1 MSPKKDFLLF
11 DQSPKQEEKIDNFV
25 DKLENL
31 MLARSRQYEERR
43 QLEKEMAERKKARLA
58 EKNKQNEECKSLL
71 DGTIEDQCEVDMVS
85 DDQPTEGV
93 LIPLEEVVS
102 EETET
107 EEHEVVAL
115 DVNDETTCENEMD
128 EVNNVLIPLDEE
140 DLNQDKNEF
149 QKDEL
154 LSLQATVPPVAS
166 AETEAEINFNKSS
179 EEDAEMVEISVD
191 NEGTDLKTS
200 EENHEDENSIEDGQ
214 KEILN
219 CEDTDMD
226 DVVSL
231 ESIVSDSTMEK
242 ELISESE

>member
-1 MSPKKDFLLF
+1 MLF
-11 DQSPKQEEKIDNFV
+11 DQSPKQEEKIDSFV

-58 EKNKQNEECKSLL
+58 EKNKENEERKSLL
-71 DGTIEDQCEVDMVS
+71 DETIEDQSPADAVT

-102 EETET
+102 AETET
-107 EEHEVVAL
+107 EEHEDVAL
-115 DVNDETTCENEMD
+115 DVNDDTTCENEMD

-140 DLNQDKNEF
+140 DLKQDRNDF

-154 LSLQATVPPVAS
+154 LSLQVTPTPATS
-166 AETEAEINFNKSS
+166 TQTEAEITFNESS
-179 EEDAEMVEISVD
+179 EEDTEIVKTSADVEGV
-191 NEGTDLKTS
+191 DLKTD
-200 EENHEDENSIEDGQ
+200 EGNHENENSIEDGQ
-214 KEILN
+214 KEILS

-226 DVVSL
+226 DDVSL
-231 ESIVSDSTMEK
+231 ESVVSDSDMEK

>member
-1 MSPKKDFLLF
+1 MLF
-11 DQSPKQEEKIDNFV
+11 DQSPKQEEKIDSFV

-58 EKNKQNEECKSLL
+58 EKNKQSEECKSLL
-71 DGTIEDQCEVDMVS
+71 DETIEDQSPADAVT

-107 EEHEVVAL
+107 EEHEDVAL
-115 DVNDETTCENEMD
+115 DVNDDTACENEMD

-140 DLNQDKNEF
+140 DLKQDKNDF

-154 LSLQATVPPVAS
+154 LSLQVTS
-166 AETEAEINFNKSS
+166 TQTEAEITFNESS
-179 EEDAEMVEISVD
+179 EEDTEIVKTSADVEGV
-191 NEGTDLKTS
+191 DLKTN
-200 EENHEDENSIEDGQ
+200 EGNHENENSIEDAQ

-226 DVVSL
+226 DDVSL
-231 ESIVSDSTMEK
+231 ESVVSDSDMEK

>member
-1 MSPKKDFLLF
+1 MIF

-71 DGTIEDQCEVDMVS
+71 DGTVQDQCEVDMVS

-102 EETET
+102 EEMET
-107 EEHEVVAL
+107 EENEVVAL
-115 DVNDETTCENEMD
+115 DVNDETTSENEMD
-128 EVNNVLIPLDEE
+128 EGNNVLIPLDEE
-140 DLNQDKNEF
+140 DIKQDNNEF

-154 LSLQATVPPVAS
+154 LSLQATVPHVTS
-166 AETEAEINFNKSS
+166 TETEAEINFNKSS
-179 EEDAEMVEISVD
+179 EEDTETVEISVD

-200 EENHEDENSIEDGQ
+200 EENHEDEHSIEDSQ
-214 KEILN
+214 TEILN

-231 ESIVSDSTMEK
+231 ESVESDTTVEK